1 MVNLSNKFDSFST
14 CDLDR
19 NAIKDIR
26 TLYQFPAMDLKMT
39 FKNMANTIKLAKK
52 SDKDDYMQHLR
63 LVLLGVA
70 AIGTI
75 GFIIQFV
82 FSVFRFG

>member
-1 MVNLSNKFDSFST
+1 MVNPRQMLRD
-14 CDLDR
+14 
-19 NAIKDIR
+19 
-26 TLYQFPAMDLKMT
+26 
-39 FKNMANTIKLAKK
+39 MANTIKLAKK

-70 AIGTI
+70 TVGAI

-82 FSVFRFG
+82 FTVITFGSR